1 MPTLR
6 ERLGRRV
13 KYLRDQKKWTQELLG
28 EKAGLTYKYIG
39 QIERAEVSP
48 SLETVEKLA
57 KAFGLGMDK
66 LLSFE
71 RRGSG
76 KTREDLFQE
85 VSKREVESVKRA
97 IDVLRRVFGKD

>member
-6 ERLGRRV
+6 ERLGSRI
-13 KYLRDQKKWTQELLG
+13 KYLRGQRKWTQEQLG

-48 SLETVEKLA
+48 GLETLEKLA
-57 KAFGLGMDK
+57 KAFGMAMDK

-71 RRGSG
+71 KKGPG
-76 KTREDLFQE
+76 KTKEDIFQD
-85 VSKREVESVKRA
+85 VSKREVELIKHA
-97 IDVLRRVFGKD
+97 IEVLKRVFGKD